1 MSLSR
6 CISRLALGTAT
17 LFAGLSLSAQHA
29 HPAYDPDALCKI
41 AQAEAD
47 AHAAKLSGTSGV
59 PLNDYDIHY
68 HRCEWRI
75 DPSQLYIDG
84 KVTTYFEPT
93 IANFTL
99 LRFHLE
105 DVLGVDSVHY
115 HGAVVGHLQ
124 TPGLLSIS
132 LPGGVGQG
140 SLDSVS
146 IWYRG
151 VPANSGFGS
160 FIQSTH
166 DSVPIVW
173 TLSEPFGGS
182 DWWPCK
188 DDLTDKADSVDVLIT
203 TQAAYRGASNG
214 LLVSETQQGPDKTY
228 HWRHRYPIA
237 TYLICMAV
245 TNYAQF
251 THQVPLPTGSLPVLN
266 YVFPEDSANAF
277 TQTLDIIPLM
287 QLYDSLFGTYPF
299 HAEKYG
305 HAQFGWGGGMEHQ
318 TMTFMG
324 GYGFELQA
332 HELAHQWF
340 GNKVT
345 TGSWEDIWLNEGF
358 ATYLSGL
365 AYENLLG
372 GVYWLPFKQGRIQ
385 SVTSGSAGSVWC
397 SDTTSVNR
405 IFSGRLTYNKGAM
418 ILHQLRWIMGDQ
430 AFFTA
435 IRNYINDPALSYSFA
450 RTSDLKAHLEAVHG
464 QSLTYYFDDWFYGE
478 GYPSYTLEYAYSN
491 GQFLGLLTQVQ
502 SHSSVNFF
510 DMPVPVRVFHDG
522 GQDTTVVIPTNQGNP
537 TFSIPVSLTQL
548 DSVRIDPDFWL
559 ISAGNVVRPLSTSLP
574 EAGALSQL
582 RVYPVPAQDRL
593 ELSFGQVLDKAAL
606 SLMDLQGRVLLT
618 QSLRGQSAATLDLTG
633 LAPGVYALKASHQGS
648 STVRK
653 VVLQ

>member
-1 MSLSR
+1 MNMVLHLRTLAFASIACLTSL
-6 CISRLALGTAT
+6 AAT
-17 LFAGLSLSAQHA
+17 AQHT
-29 HPAYDPDALCKI
+29 HYFDPDAHCKI
-41 AQAEAD
+41 VAAEAD
-47 AHAAKLSGTSGV
+47 AHAAKTSRTAGI
-59 PLNDYDIHY
+59 PLHDYDIRY

-75 DPSQLYIDG
+75 DPAVREISG
-84 KVTTYFEPT
+84 KVTTYFTPT
-93 IANFTL
+93 TTNFNL

-105 DVLGVDSVHY
+105 DVLVVDSVTY
-115 HGAVVGHLQ
+115 HGASVSTTHTQ
-124 TPGLLSIS
+124 GLLSIS
-132 LPGGVGQG
+132 LPTLTQG
-140 SLDSVS
+140 TLDSVS
-146 IWYRG
+146 ITYHG
-151 VPANSGFGS
+151 IPGNTGFGS

-166 DSVPIVW
+166 GAGVPIVW

-203 TQAAYRGASNG
+203 TAAAYRGASNG

-237 TYLICMAV
+237 TYLICLAV
-245 TNYAQF
+245 TDYVQF
-251 THQVPLPTGSLPVLN
+251 THQVPRPVGSLPVLN

-277 TQTLDIIPLM
+277 TQTLDIVPLI
-287 QLYDSLFGTYPF
+287 QLYDSLFGIYPF
-299 HAEKYG
+299 EAEKYG

-324 GYGFELQA
+324 GFGFELQA

-340 GNKVT
+340 GNKIT

-385 SVTSGSAGSVWC
+385 SVTSGLAGSVWC

-435 IRNYINDPALSYSFA
+435 IRNYINDPALTYSFA
-450 RTSDLKAHLEAVHG
+450 RTRDLKAHLEAVYG

-478 GYPSYTLEYAYSN
+478 GYPSYTVEYVHSN
-491 GQFLGLLTQVQ
+491 GQFLGLMTQTQ
-502 SHSSVNFF
+502 SHSSVGFF
-510 DMPVPVRVFHDG
+510 EMPVPVRIYHDG
-522 GQDTTVVIPTNQGNP
+522 GQDTTVVIQSNQVNP
-537 TFSIPVSLTQL
+537 SFSIPVSLTQI
-548 DSVRIDPDFWL
+548 DSVRIDPDYWL
-559 ISAGNVVRPLSTSLP
+559 ISAGNVARPLSTSLP
-574 EAGALSQL
+574 DPGSLSLL
-582 RVYPVPAQDRL
+582 RVYPIPAGERL
-593 ELSFGQVLDKAAL
+593 EVDFGQILGQVELTL
-606 SLMDLQGRVLLT
+606 LDLQGRAIRQEAVTGLRAT
-618 QSLRGQSAATLDLTG
+618 SLSLAG
-633 LAPGVYALKASHQGS
+633 LAPGLYGLQVRHAGRG
-648 STVRK
+648 TTRK
-653 VVLQ
+653 VVVQ